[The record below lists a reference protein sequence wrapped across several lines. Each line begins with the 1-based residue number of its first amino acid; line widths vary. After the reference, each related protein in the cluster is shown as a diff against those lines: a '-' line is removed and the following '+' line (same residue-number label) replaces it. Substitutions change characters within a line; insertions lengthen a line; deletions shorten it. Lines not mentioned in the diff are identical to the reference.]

1 MFCIF
6 DDFSDFLE
14 FLKMLLIAS
23 VIMVVVIGGL
33 GALIIVSSP
42 DVVSEKTFTDT
53 VTVESVYYVPSRT
66 TTTYAMSGKVMVPI
80 TNTVSS
86 EYNTTFNYKGESFKV
101 DDYAIYEECKNL
113 VNKEVTCEPLGIEIP
128 SFRRSL
134 SFKLNTNRM
143 VQS

>member
-14 FLKMLLIAS
+14 FLKMLVIAT
-23 VIMVVVIGGL
+23 VATIVVIGGL
-33 GALIIVSSP
+33 GAIIIVCTP

-66 TTTYAMSGKVMVPI
+66 NTTYVMSGKVMVPI

-101 DDYAIYEECKNL
+101 DDYDIYEECKNL
-113 VNKEVTCEPLGIEIP
+113 VNKEVTCKLKLTTYDNDKISLKIEDIIGI
-128 SFRRSL
+128 
-134 SFKLNTNRM
+134 K
-143 VQS
+143 

>member
-14 FLKMLLIAS
+14 FLKMLVIAT
-23 VIMVVVIGGL
+23 VATIVAIGGL
-33 GALIIVSSP
+33 GAIIIAYTP

-66 TTTYAMSGKVMVPI
+66 NTTYVMSGKVMVPI

-113 VNKEVTCEPLGIEIP
+113 VNKEVTCKLKLTTYDNDETSLKIENIIG
-128 SFRRSL
+128 L
-134 SFKLNTNRM
+134 K
-143 VQS
+143 